1 MCSDERERT
10 RVDEAVDVA
19 PAPMDEVSLDA
30 VEDVTNELGVK
41 AAPDETA
48 KADATTR
55 KSADVVGLMF
65 AILLL

>member
-19 PAPMDEVSLDA
+19 LAMDEASLDD

-48 KADATTR
+48 KADATTK
-55 KSADVVGLMF
+55 KSADVAGLMF
-65 AILLL
+65 AVLLL

>member
-19 PAPMDEVSLDA
+19 LAMDEASLDD

-48 KADATTR
+48 KADATT
-55 KSADVVGLMF
+55 KTSADVVGLMF
-65 AILLL
+65 AVLLL